1 MIIFEAKVD
10 QDIQFSLDCSMALIG
25 WLMFGDIVRDEVT
38 ANILGVDAYPE
49 PLSVCIIV
57 FIAVIPLTK
66 VPLK

>member
-1 MIIFEAKVD
+1 
-10 QDIQFSLDCSMALIG
+10 MAIIG

>member
-10 QDIQFSLDCSMALIG
+10 QDIQFSLDCSMAIIG

-38 ANILGVDAYPE
+38 ANILGVDVYPK